1 MGSGDQPLDDP
12 PGSAGS
18 PFFCLDRGEGLF
30 KELPCPLEAHRR
42 AKVRLAA
49 GGKAKKHPTPPGT
62 PVPPGKKRSSSQP
75 ISKILPLVLE
85 TVGSESAS
93 SQPVVNCHIAC
104 FSVVPPD

>member
-42 AKVRLAA
+42 AKVRLDA
-49 GGKAKKHPTPPGT
+49 GGKPKKHPTPPGT

-75 ISKILPLVLE
+75 VSKIGHLLLE
-85 TVGSESAS
+85 TVSSAS
-93 SQPVVNCHIAC
+93 SQPFVNSHI
-104 FSVVPPD
+104 V